1 MAENN
6 SVQTGEQ
13 TPVSVVTTESLA
25 ALREIIP
32 TNDEV
37 DAKIAEALSTCANLV
52 FATTEDVLAIFGKAP
67 DKEPETDPETT
78 GGEA

>member
-6 SVQTGEQ
+6 GVQKNDQ
-13 TPVSVVTTESLA
+13 APVSVVTTESLA

-32 TNDEV
+32 TNEAV
-37 DAKIAEALSTCANLV
+37 DAKIADALSTCANLV
-52 FATTEDVLAIFGKAP
+52 FATTEDVLAIFGKTP
-67 DKEPETDPETT
+67 EKEPETDSETS